1 MSFVVFD
8 LDGTL
13 ADTSSRLHFVTVQP
27 KNYEAFHQASVT
39 AKAIAVIQPVY
50 WGLRRQFIPIEIW
63 TGRPAKYEVI
73 TRNWLSLWGFTG
85 YRRLRM
91 RPEGDNRPD
100 VELKKEW
107 LDWCG
112 LNKPMLVFEDR
123 TRVVDMYRENG
134 VPCFQVKK
142 GDY

>member
-13 ADTSSRLHFVTVQP
+13 ADTASRLRFIEVKP
-27 KNYEAFHQASVT
+27 KDYGAFHQASVT
-39 AKAIAVIQPVY
+39 AKAIAHIQPVY
-50 WGLRRQFIPIEIW
+50 WGFRRQFIPIEIW
-63 TGRPAKYEVI
+63 TGRPERYKVI

-85 YRRLRM
+85 CRKLRM
-91 RPEGDNRPD
+91 RPEDDNRPD

-107 LDWCG
+107 LDQCG
-112 LNKPMLVFEDR
+112 FNKPLLVFEDR
-123 TRVVDMYRENG
+123 TRVVEMYRENG